1 MDTVIGIIL
10 IVSFIAFAIYAM
22 KGGNLMLGFFSLA
35 VIWAGLGAIAG
46 VTVWNDPSGTILD
59 INNGIF
65 EKGPEMYGASAAVI
79 IFGSWFGEILVETGI
94 ARTIIKK
101 AVELGGDRPAL
112 TCSLLTIIVAIIF
125 CTAYGVGAVIAIG
138 AIVFPILLSLGIP
151 KPLAAGSFLMAV
163 GAGLFLNNSWFSLF
177 TNLFD
182 GLERNA
188 TYTTF
193 AFIAFGL
200 QVLATILMIVITS
213 KRQKISHAWAADIS
227 NGDSNENTEKSANFL
242 ACLTPLLAPALSIAF
257 KVAVIPSILIAVI
270 WALFWTGYLKKWGKL
285 GSTVQ
290 KNVFKWCFQHRACTG
305 NADDDPDVSTGCEG
319 LRAVALA
326 DYQPDYA
333 CQCDLARCRI
343 RDTRILCSVPWAF
356 DSMGRWRCD
365 AGDDAGT
372 WYISDIR
379 AIPAVFHS
387 VDSYQWLCLP
397 DTVMVCMV
405 DWIYQG
411 HGQRI
416 LKTGSSICPYFGCNT
431 AIYWAFYFRKWF
443 LIRMMSVG
451 CGQPVVIELP
461 DGRS

>member
-46 VTVWNDPSGTILD
+46 VTVWNDPSGAILD

-112 TCSLLTIIVAIIF
+112 TCSLLTIIVAVIF

-151 KPLAAGSFLMAV
+151 KPLATGSFLMAV

-200 QVLATILMIVITS
+200 QIVATILMIVITS
-213 KRQKISHAWAADIS
+213 KRQKISHAWAADVS
-227 NGDSNENTEKSANFL
+227 NGDSHESNEKSANFL

-290 KNVFKWCFQHRACTG
+290 KTFSNGVASIGLVLGMLMMIQMYQQAAKVCAPLLSPIISPIMPA
-305 NADDDPDVSTGCEG
+305 NAIWLVVAFAILGFFALFRGPLTVWGAGGATLAMMQG
-319 LRAVALA
+319 LGI
-326 DYQPDYA
+326 YP
-333 CQCDLARCRI
+333 
-343 RDTRILCSVPWAF
+343 TSVLFPLF
-356 DSMGRWRCD
+356 F
-365 AGDDAGT
+365 
-372 WYISDIR
+372 
-379 AIPAVFHS
+379 IPS
-387 VDSYQWLCLP
+387 
-397 DTVMVCMV
+397 
-405 DWIYQG
+405 
-411 HGQRI
+411 
-416 LKTGSSICPYFGCNT
+416 T
-431 AIYWAFYFRKWF
+431 AINGSVCPTQSWCVWSIGYTKVTVKDYLKQVLPYA
-443 LIRMMSVG
+443 LILAAILQFIGHFVFANG
-451 CGQPVVIELP
+451 F
-461 DGRS
+461 